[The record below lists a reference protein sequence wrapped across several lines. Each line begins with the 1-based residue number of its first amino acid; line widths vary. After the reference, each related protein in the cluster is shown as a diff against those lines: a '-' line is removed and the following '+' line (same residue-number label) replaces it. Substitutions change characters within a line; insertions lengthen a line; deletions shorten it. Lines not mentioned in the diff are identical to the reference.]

1 MGLLQRLVQ
10 KVLERKLQRE
20 QQEYMRLEMKRAKLA
35 GMINVE
41 KKNRE
46 ISRKS
51 GADDSIVE

>member
-10 KVLERKLQRE
+10 KALERKLQNER
-20 QQEYMRLEMKRAKLA
+20 QKYKRLEMKRAKLA

-46 ISRKS
+46 SKVKVVQ
-51 GADDSIVE
+51 D

>member
-10 KVLERKLQRE
+10 KVLERKLRRERQR
-20 QQEYMRLEMKRAKLA
+20 YMRLEHQRAKLA

-51 GADDSIVE
+51 DVDK

>member
-20 QQEYMRLEMKRAKLA
+20 RQRYMRLEHQRAKLA

-41 KKNRE
+41 KRNRE
-46 ISRKS
+46 AKVKM
-51 GADDSIVE
+51 GQD

>member
-1 MGLLQRLVQ
+1 MGLIQRLVQ

-20 QQEYMRLEMKRAKLA
+20 RQRYMRLEMQRAELA

-51 GADDSIVE
+51 DVDDSIVG